1 MTARNFTV
9 YLKNQKDKILKLR
22 IIIVAINITVNRPK
36 VRYFVQT
43 VNEGAWQNIY
53 MSLRVQN
60 KREIRYSFEFIIY
73 DFELLRSR
81 AKCFQNILYIHTYS
95 NSR

>member
-36 VRYFVQT
+36 VRYFVQK

-53 MSLRVQN
+53 
-60 KREIRYSFEFIIY
+60 EFT
-73 DFELLRSR
+73 ST
-81 AKCFQNILYIHTYS
+81 K
-95 NSR
+95 